1 MRHLPFVLP
10 ISIVPTGLVLN
21 LMHNPGTKVPGYF
34 PRVPLGR
41 KMAKLQ
47 SSPFQHQA
55 HLRCS
60 QWGGNLADDVT
71 LNSSVIIT
79 TVRLINCRFLETY

>member
-1 MRHLPFVLP
+1 
-10 ISIVPTGLVLN
+10 
-21 LMHNPGTKVPGYF
+21 MHNPGTKVPGYF

-55 HLRCS
+55 QLRCS
-60 QWGGNLADDVT
+60 QQEGNLADDVT
-71 LNSSVIIT
+71 LNSSVII
-79 TVRLINCRFLETY
+79 LILLAIGDLFFAIEPS